1 MATERRRQI
10 ERFVLTSPA
19 LRPLLLRRDL
29 APPLREP
36 YPQARQIA
44 KELLKESEFEALG
57 LASWLRSPDGR
68 LIAQGVALAIDPAY
82 RPEYDLAVEALRA
95 AAKLQYER
103 GADKRA
109 AGVIAL
115 IGTAVLVGMAFAP
128 SPASATTA

>member
-1 MATERRRQI
+1 MARDRRRQI

-29 APPLREP
+29 APPFREP

-44 KELLKESEFEALG
+44 EELLEESEFEALG

-68 LIAQGVALAIDPAY
+68 LIAQGVAFAIDPVY
-82 RPEYDLAVEALRA
+82 RPEYDLAVNALQVA
-95 AAKLQYER
+95 ARLQYER

-115 IGTAVLVGMAFAP
+115 IGTAVLVGIAFVP
-128 SPASATTA
+128 SPAPAA